1 MQFLNLVMLKMYT
14 KEVVAVLIALSGLG
28 GLAINDQQISMIT
41 SVVGIQ
47 NLLENRSFKY
57 LYVCTS
63 L

>member
-1 MQFLNLVMLKMYT
+1 MYT

-28 GLAINDQQISMIT
+28 GLAINDQQISVIT

-47 NLLENRSFKY
+47 NLWENRSIRLSTLIFVF
-57 LYVCTS
+57 VCTS

>member
-1 MQFLNLVMLKMYT
+1 MYT

-28 GLAINDQQISMIT
+28 GLAINDQQIAVIT

-47 NLLENRSFKY
+47 NSWENRSLSMFIY
-57 LYVCTS
+57 VFVCTS

>member
-1 MQFLNLVMLKMYT
+1 MYT
-14 KEVVAVLIALSGLG
+14 KVVEVLIALSGLG
-28 GLAINDQQISMIT
+28 GLAINDQQISVIT

-47 NLLENRSFKY
+47 NLLVENRSFKY